1 MSDFDANQDDMRRI
15 SRLSDRELDRLVAGD
30 AGERDLEDLA
40 AFLRETKAVLEEPPA
55 MGVAA
60 RQVAAI
66 VEAAERT
73 AGEPTVAR
81 VRSPLPETRRRP
93 MMQRKLVYVAAGLA
107 SLAVFSGAAYA
118 DELPSPVQDGVAD
131 VAENVGVS
139 LPSSDDD
146 DNVGGGGG
154 GSGDDNGQSNQ
165 QQPAGANVNQ
175 GNPGAGTDD
184 DDVDA
189 GGGQSNVDAGG
200 QGGAGAAEDDDQ
212 ESGQA
217 GGGAHGGQQSQE
229 SQDDDESGS
238 QGGGG
243 GAPAQSGGQDD
254 QDDQGGGGGGGQGGG
269 GQDDDD

>member
-1 MSDFDANQDDMRRI
+1 LSDFDANQDDMRRI

-30 AGERDLEDLA
+30 AGERDLEELA
-40 AFLRETKAVLEEPPA
+40 AFFREAKEVLEVPPP

-66 VEAAERT
+66 VEAAERA
-73 AGEPTVAR
+73 AGDPTVAR
-81 VRSPLPETRRRP
+81 VRSPQPETRRRP
-93 MMQRKLVYVAAGLA
+93 LMQRKLVYVAAGLA

-118 DELPSPVQDGVAD
+118 DELPAPVQDGVAG

-146 DNVGGGGG
+146 NDGGGA
-154 GSGDDNGQSNQ
+154 GSGDDDSQGNQ
-165 QQPAGANVNQ
+165 QQPAGANVSQ
-175 GNPGAGTDD
+175 GNAGAGTDD

-217 GGGAHGGQQSQE
+217 GGGAQGGQQSQE